1 MKQKGVSA
9 IIATILL
16 VMIAIALVGT
26 SYIYFSGLV
35 GGRTKKTISLTE
47 AYCNGSHVTLSVSND
62 GTVALSDDEI
72 QILVDN
78 EDRSDTYTFS
88 GIEPHDT
95 EVVTGTRDE
104 GEGEHT
110 VLVVTSSNSVRQ
122 VVSC

>member
-26 SYIYFSGLV
+26 AYIYFSGMI
-35 GGRTKKTISLTE
+35 GGRTKNTISLTE
-47 AYCNGSHVTLSVSND
+47 AYCNGTHITLAVSND
-62 GTVALSDDEI
+62 GTVDLSDEDI

-78 EDRSDTYTFS
+78 NDRSDTFTFS
-88 GIEPHDT
+88 GMEPHNV
-95 EVVTGTRDE
+95 EVVTGTTE
-104 GEGEHT
+104 ESAGEHT